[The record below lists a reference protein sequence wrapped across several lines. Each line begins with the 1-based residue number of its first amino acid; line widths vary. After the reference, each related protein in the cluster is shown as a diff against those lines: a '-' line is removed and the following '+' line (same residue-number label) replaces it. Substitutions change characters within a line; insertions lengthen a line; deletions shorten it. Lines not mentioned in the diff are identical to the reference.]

1 MEIMRCQAVG
11 EEAALESSVKERLGC
26 ATSATGSAAY
36 KNCTKPYFRLRGE
49 HRFMVVS

>member
-36 KNCTKPYFRLRGE
+36 KKLHEAIFPPSG
-49 HRFMVVS
+49 